1 MSTARWVEDHGVTRS
16 SLFDVLAVVVV
27 VEGDWDGAAEV
38 PVVAGGGGGAPGRG
52 LGGGPVVEAAL
63 AAASLLAIGA
73 DSSFGWVGVG
83 MLAAMLDQGVF
94 VTLNDNLVRCR
105 YSMLASC
112 AGGIIA
118 RKWVWGG

>member
-38 PVVAGGGGGAPGRG
+38 
-52 LGGGPVVEAAL
+52 PVVEAAL